1 MERMKKTAK
10 ILNKLFHML
19 QIVCLIAA
27 VSALIGVLIVGAIFL
42 FHLKPEQV
50 ATGYHALDIG
60 FWELNLADNVVPEP
74 AEVLV
79 NAAVSMGLG
88 AVMAVL
94 AWLCVR
100 CVRGILAP
108 MQEGLPFQ
116 AAAEKGMKKLAL
128 LTVILGAL
136 SNAATMLS
144 LFLTARCYGLPDLL
158 VGRNITSVRMN
169 YELDL
174 TFLVVAAVLLLLSY
188 VFGYGAKL
196 QQQSDETL

>member
-1 MERMKKTAK
+1 MEKMKKTAK
-10 ILNKLFHML
+10 NLDVFCRVL
-19 QIVCLIAA
+19 QIGCSIAA
-27 VSALIGVLIVGAIFL
+27 VSALIGVLIVGAFFL
-42 FHLKPEQV
+42 FDLKPEQV
-50 ATGYHALDIG
+50 ATGYNALDIG
-60 FWELNLADNVVPEP
+60 FWELHLAEGVVPEP
-74 AEVLV
+74 AKILI
-79 NAAVSMGLG
+79 NAAVDMGLG

-100 CVRGILAP
+100 CVRGILTP
-108 MQEGLPFQ
+108 MKEGLPFH
-116 AAAEKGMKKLAL
+116 AAAEEGMKKLAL
-128 LTVILGAL
+128 LTVILGAV
-136 SNAATMLS
+136 SNAATMLG

-158 VGRNITSVRMN
+158 LGQNITSAQLN